1 MKALLKSLTETFGP
15 SGYEKNVREIV
26 AKEVE
31 PLADEVR
38 VDALGNLIVRK
49 GKKSKNGA
57 RIMLAA
63 HLDEIGLMASHV
75 DENGFVRFSGIGYLF
90 ATQLIG
96 SRVRF
101 LNGVSGVIG
110 IENQFEERPAKPSPD
125 KFFIDVGA
133 ASRRDCPV
141 KVGDVAAFERSFL
154 DLGGRLVAKSMDDR
168 VGVLMAIEALRRLGS
183 SPNEVIA
190 VFTVQEEVGS
200 RGAGPAAFGLEP
212 EIGLAL
218 EVTPATDT
226 PKSAARNRISLGKG
240 PAIKVKDTGAIA
252 EPRVVDWMRR
262 TTEKARIPYQLEVL
276 EGGST
281 DARPIQL
288 SRGGV
293 LAGALSVPV
302 RYVHSPS
309 EMIDF
314 GDLQNSIKLL
324 VALLRSPIELK

>member
-1 MKALLKSLTETFGP
+1 MKALLKSLTEVFGP
-15 SGYEKNVREIV
+15 SGYEKSVREMV

-31 PLADEVR
+31 PFADEVR
-38 VDALGNLIVRK
+38 VDALGSLIVRK
-49 GKKSKNGA
+49 GRVSKNG
-57 RIMLAA
+57 RRVMLAA
-63 HLDEIGLMASHV
+63 HLDEIGLMVSHV
-75 DENGFVRFSGIGYLF
+75 DENGFVRFSNIGYLF
-90 ATQLIG
+90 ATQVIG

-110 IENQFEERPAKPSPD
+110 IENQFEERPSKPSPD

-133 ASRRDCPV
+133 VSRDDCPV

-154 DLGGRLVAKSMDDR
+154 DLGGRLVAKSMDNR
-168 VGVLMAIEALRRLGS
+168 VGVLMAVEALRRLGS
-183 SPNEVIA
+183 GPNEVTA

-200 RGAGPAAFGLEP
+200 RGAGPAAFGLDP

-218 EVTPATDT
+218 DVTPAADT
-226 PKSAARNRISLGKG
+226 PKSTARNRVMLGKG
-240 PAIKVKDTGAIA
+240 PAIKVKDSGMIA
-252 EPRVVDWMRR
+252 DPRLVDWMRR
-262 TTEKARIPYQLEVL
+262 TAEKARIPYQLEVL

-281 DARPIQL
+281 DARAIQL
-288 SRGGV
+288 TRSGA

>member
-1 MKALLKSLTETFGP
+1 MKALLKSLTEAFGP
-15 SGYEKNVREIV
+15 SGYEKNIREIV

-49 GKKSKNGA
+49 GRAGRNG
-57 RIMLAA
+57 RRVMLAA
-63 HLDEIGLMASHV
+63 HLDEIGLMVSHV

-90 ATQLIG
+90 ATQVVG

-101 LNGVSGVIG
+101 LNGASGVIG
-110 IENQFEERPAKPSPD
+110 IENQFEERPSRPSPD

-133 ASRRDCPV
+133 AGRSDCPV

-154 DLGGRLVAKSMDDR
+154 DLGGRLVAKSMDNR
-168 VGVLMAIEALRRLGS
+168 VGVLMAVEALRRLGS
-183 SPNEVIA
+183 GPNEVTA

-200 RGAGPAAFGLEP
+200 RGAGPAAFGLDP

-226 PKSAARNRISLGKG
+226 PKSTARNKIVLGKG
-240 PAIKVKDTGAIA
+240 PAIKVKDAGMIA
-252 EPRVVDWMRR
+252 DPRVVDWMRR
-262 TTEKARIPYQLEVL
+262 AAEKARIPYQLEVL

-281 DARPIQL
+281 DARSIQL
-288 SRGGV
+288 NRGGA

-302 RYVHSPS
+302 RYVHSSS

-314 GDLQNSIKLL
+314 DDLQNSIKLL
-324 VALLRSPIELK
+324 VALLRSPIQL

>member
-75 DENGFVRFSGIGYLF
+75 DENGFVRFSSLGYLF

-101 LNGVSGVIG
+101 LNGVIGVIG

-133 ASRRDCPV
+133 ASRGDCPV

-183 SPNEVIA
+183 GPNEVTA

-226 PKSAARNRISLGKG
+226 PKSAARNRIALGKG
-240 PAIKVKDTGAIA
+240 PVIKIKDTGMIA
-252 EPRVVDWMRR
+252 DPRVVEWMTR
-262 TTEKARIPYQLEVL
+262 TVEKARIPYQLEVL

-281 DARPIQL
+281 DARSIQL
-288 SRGGV
+288 SRGGA
-293 LAGALSVPV
+293 LTGALSVPV

-324 VALLRSPIELK
+324 VALLRSPIEFR